1 MAPQYFPWLFD
12 DKTAWEKAI
21 ADPRYNYD
29 LPIEYFMA
37 IYQGYR
43 TGATAASVQ
52 HPAVSSVFFSAAP
65 LPSFS
70 PTQAQPSSFAAPQTA
85 VAVAEPEAKGDDS
98 ILSQSEIDA
107 LLAGLQ

>member
-21 ADPRYNYD
+21 ADPRYSYD

-43 TGATAASVQ
+43 TGAAIASAQ
-52 HPAVSSVFFSAAP
+52 PPAVSSVFFSPAP

-70 PTQAQPSSFAAPQTA
+70 PAQSLPSSFSAPQTA
-85 VAVAEPEAKGDDS
+85 TAVAEPEVKGDDS